1 MAQGAWAQP
10 LFKLRLAP
18 HRLPLAQATCRAYVC
33 DMLSKSRFN
42 PGPGLIDF
50 WHEFRKPNPYRW
62 PILAVSAAPVG
73 AVLLWFFNDIYY
85 ADPARPEVT
94 YITSYAPD
102 RSDAEIEATNV
113 ENQRRKDELR
123 TQQEEL
129 SERKKQM
136 YRELG
141 RATGLDVDAME
152 EQIANDKAREEAERK
167 AASPANGKT
176 GE

>member
-10 LFKLRLAP
+10 LFELRLAP

-33 DMLSKSRFN
+33 EMLSKSRFN

-62 PILAVSAAPVG
+62 PILAVSAVPVG

-102 RSDAEIEATNV
+102 RSDAEIEHRTAFWILAALFHIPFYLFLLHRSWQWV
-113 ENQRRKDELR
+113 RGRGALAAPRLGENRRAF
-123 TQQEEL
+123 
-129 SERKKQM
+129 SSV
-136 YRELG
+136 G
-141 RATGLDVDAME
+141 
-152 EQIANDKAREEAERK
+152 
-167 AASPANGKT
+167 
-176 GE
+176 